1 MIRIQ
6 QAASLRVLGYFI
18 TLNFLLPPSFAWAQ
32 SRLEAVIKA
41 AQQEGAL
48 TVNAPASLSAPERV
62 EFVRTF
68 PEKIWPEDRRADRS
82 FRRVDGSQDCQHR
95 AGDRRGSTAD
105 LGRFG
110 IGFAPDAWRVFAE
123 SDT

>member
-68 PEKIWPEDRRADRS
+68 LKKYGLKIADIA
-82 FRRVDGSQDCQHR
+82 QEI
-95 AGDRRGSTAD
+95 ARGSTAD

-123 SDT
+123 SDTA